1 MERLHL
7 FWIIHL
13 TMLTLFGIEMVL
25 VMSIWLRGRMPG
37 LPSTASPWQ
46 KLWAGFKYLL
56 TLVFSRKLWRM
67 ISALLND
74 GLMHRKILRV
84 SRYRWLAHI
93 TVFGS
98 FVLLGLLSTVT
109 GVAVEIFPNLFPAD
123 HFLNTNVISVTLR
136 NVDHPVI
143 AFINDFLG
151 LVILCGMAL
160 IIYRRYFRKDA
171 QLRTIPADGF
181 IIALLTG
188 MILTG
193 FALEAFRLLAHQPFE
208 PTAVWGFIGYPL
220 ALLLQPLNLNWEFW
234 YNAGF
239 WAHFVIPNIL
249 LFYAPFSRFAH
260 VIMSPIIVTLNSLE
274 ELPA

>member
-1 MERLHL
+1 
-7 FWIIHL
+7 
-13 TMLTLFGIEMVL
+13 MLTLFGIEMVL

-37 LPSTASPWQ
+37 LPITASPWQ

-56 TLVFSRKLWRM
+56 TLVFSRKLWQM
-67 ISALLND
+67 IVALVND
-74 GLMHRKILRV
+74 GLVHRKILRV

-123 HFLNTNVISVTLR
+123 HFLNTNVISATLR
-136 NVDHPVI
+136 NVDHPMI
-143 AFINDFLG
+143 AFINDFFG
-151 LVILCGMAL
+151 LVILFGMVL

-171 QLRTIPADGF
+171 QLRTIPADGL

-193 FALEAFRLLAHQPFE
+193 FVLEAFRLLAHQPFE
-208 PTAVWGFIGYPL
+208 PTAAWGFIGYPF

-239 WAHFVIPNIL
+239 WVHFVIPNIL